1 MWGFDLWEWVLG
13 RGGAVAVWGLGC
25 GWVLINQRSLST
37 SKSKQSKKYIQN
49 LKIFQQWQQLM
60 AWGFQFGVGDYGF
73 VLNCILGCGGCG
85 GYVVVA
91 VGCWQ
96 QCLSCKY
103 YFNVYEILF

>member
-13 RGGAVAVWGLGC
+13 RGGVVAAWGLGC

-73 VLNCILGCGGCG
+73 VLNIVLGCGGCG
-85 GYVVVA
+85 GCVVVF

-96 QCLSCKY
+96 QCGGC
-103 YFNVYEILF
+103 

>member
-1 MWGFDLWEWVLG
+1 MWDFDLWEWVLG
-13 RGGAVAVWGLGC
+13 RGGAVAAWGLGC

>member
-13 RGGAVAVWGLGC
+13 RGGAVAAWGLGC

-85 GYVVVA
+85 GCVVVA
-91 VGCWQ
+91 VGCW
-96 QCLSCKY
+96 
-103 YFNVYEILF
+103 